1 MRLDK
6 FLKVSRIIKRRSV
19 AKEIADQGRI
29 TVNGRAAKSSSNVA
43 LGDQLII
50 KFGNKTET
58 IKINKIIETTKK
70 MKLNRCMRFWTK
82 AIKRTFVRE
91 LTKFNKHVTNP
102 FKQY

>member
-29 TVNGRAAKSSSNVA
+29 LINNRPAKSSSQVA
-43 LGDQLII
+43 AGDTLTI

-58 IKINKIIETTKK
+58 VKVNQIVETTKK
-70 MKLNRCMRFWTK
+70 SEAENMYKIIDETYAENFD
-82 AIKRTFVRE
+82 
-91 LTKFNKHVTNP
+91 
-102 FKQY
+102 

>member
-29 TVNGRAAKSSSNVA
+29 LINNRPAKSSSQVVA
-43 LGDQLII
+43 GDTLTI

-58 IKINKIIETTKK
+58 VKVNQIVDTTMKSEAENMYKIIDETYAE
-70 MKLNRCMRFWTK
+70 NFD
-82 AIKRTFVRE
+82 
-91 LTKFNKHVTNP
+91 
-102 FKQY
+102 

>member
-29 TVNGRAAKSSSNVA
+29 LINNRPAKSSSQVVA
-43 LGDQLII
+43 GDTQTI

-58 IKINKIIETTKK
+58 VKVNQIVETTKK
-70 MKLNRCMRFWTK
+70 SEAENMYKIIDETYAENFD
-82 AIKRTFVRE
+82 
-91 LTKFNKHVTNP
+91 
-102 FKQY
+102 

>member
-29 TVNGRAAKSSSNVA
+29 LINNRPAKSSSRVVA
-43 LGDQLII
+43 GDTLTV

-58 IKINKIIETTKK
+58 VKINQIVETTKK
-70 MKLNRCMRFWTK
+70 SEAEDMYRIIDETYAENFD
-82 AIKRTFVRE
+82 
-91 LTKFNKHVTNP
+91 
-102 FKQY
+102 

>member
-29 TVNGRAAKSSSNVA
+29 LINNRPAKSSSQVVA
-43 LGDQLII
+43 GDTLTI

-58 IKINKIIETTKK
+58 VKVNQIVETTKK
-70 MKLNRCMRFWTK
+70 SEAENMYKIIDQTYAENFD
-82 AIKRTFVRE
+82 
-91 LTKFNKHVTNP
+91 
-102 FKQY
+102 

>member
-29 TVNGRAAKSSSNVA
+29 LVNDLPAKSSTKVKV
-43 LGDQLII
+43 GDTLTI

-58 IKINKIIETTKK
+58 VKINRIVETTKK
-70 MKLNRCMRFWTK
+70 SEAEDMYEILDETYAEN
-82 AIKRTFVRE
+82 
-91 LTKFNKHVTNP
+91 FN
-102 FKQY
+102 